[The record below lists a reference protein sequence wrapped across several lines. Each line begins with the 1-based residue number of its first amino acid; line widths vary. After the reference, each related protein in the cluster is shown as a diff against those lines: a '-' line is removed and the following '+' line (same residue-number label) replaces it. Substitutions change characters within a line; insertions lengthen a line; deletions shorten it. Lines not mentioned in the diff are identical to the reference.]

1 MILGLLLALAC
12 FQESDAHRVGHCGTS
27 FSERHPL
34 SEVKELARRQALA
47 FAYRCMYNTCMKA
60 VPYGVRELQA
70 RIGRALRIVERG
82 GTILV
87 TSRGRPVAM
96 VVPPETRMPGESEE
110 DWILRRLAAEG
121 RLIPG

>member
-1 MILGLLLALAC
+1 
-12 FQESDAHRVGHCGTS
+12 
-27 FSERHPL
+27 
-34 SEVKELARRQALA
+34 
-47 FAYRCMYNTCMKA
+47 MKV

-96 VVPPETRMPGESEE
+96 VVPPAARLAGESEE
-110 DWILRRLAAEG
+110 DWTLRRLAAEG
-121 RLIPG
+121 KIIPGNGRHIRRFKGFPIGGGENQVIADRKSRQDLLEGRS